1 MTTVRATLV
10 TIVSL
15 YGPKTGPL
23 RDLLAAVQ
31 GTAAEVLGPAFSP
44 YPQAQVH
51 GTLFVLGGYRA
62 TAGEVINEHY
72 LELRGERHAMDFGQ
86 AQRLV
91 LDQLAEPLAIRI
103 GGFGPAG
110 PAPFTSQG
118 RPLPERSFSAQ
129 AGRSLVLMGWPAAAL
144 ASAGR
149 CQPLD
154 ALRRSMASAGVLHR
168 YHAGPGDVDDDFHL
182 VVGHYAAETEPGRV
196 QRAVVAVREYLAAH
210 PVDVLV
216 GPDQVRLLAADSP
229 TLAAPWF
236 SSKLP
241 VDPGVVARLYR

>member
-1 MTTVRATLV
+1 MATVRATLV

-23 RDLLAAVQ
+23 RDLLAAIQ
-31 GTAAEVLGPAFSP
+31 GTVAGVLGTAFSP
-44 YPQAQVH
+44 YPPAQVH
-51 GTLFVLGGYRA
+51 GTLIVLGGYRA
-62 TAGEVINEHY
+62 AAGAVLNEHY
-72 LELRGERHAMDFGQ
+72 LEQRGERHAMDFGQ
-86 AQRLV
+86 VQRLL
-91 LDQLAEPLAIRI
+91 LDRLAEPVAIRI

-118 RPLPERSFSAQ
+118 RPLHERSFSAQ
-129 AGRSLVLMGWPAAAL
+129 AGRSLVLMGWPAVAL

-154 ALRRSMASAGVLHR
+154 ALRRSMAAAGVLHR
-168 YHAGPGDVDDDFHL
+168 YHAGPDDVDDDFHL
-182 VVGHYAAETEPGRV
+182 VVGHYAAGTEPGQV
-196 QRAVVAVREYLAAH
+196 QRAVVAVREFLAAR

-216 GPDQVRLLAADSP
+216 GTDEVRLLAADSP

-241 VDPGVVARLYR
+241 VDPGAVARLYR